1 MDNLED
7 NTYIRKKELLTRL
20 FESRRELTNAPAGSV
35 ANENAT
41 KGALVT
47 VDTVI
52 EMVKGIPGME
62 SEPKPLKNVLRPIAT
77 PPIIGISRFW
87 YGIAGGILVAGGIGL
102 MIGSRLWYG
111 IAGGLLIAGILAWKL
126 R

>member
-41 KGALVT
+41 RGALVT

-52 EMVKGIPGME
+52 EMIKGIPGTE
-62 SEPKPLKNVLRPIAT
+62 QLPTPTKIAMVT
-77 PPIIGISRFW
+77 GISTFW

-111 IAGGLLIAGILAWKL
+111 ITGGLLIAGILAWKL
-126 R
+126 TRRPRS